1 MRERDRTRLDT
12 SSALPE
18 AVGRTVARQV
28 ERGGFRLMATRYVQ
42 GARMPAHEHERPSL
56 CLLLHGRCRERRDGA
71 ERELVGPSLTLNLP
85 STGHE
90 FHVVEGAARCFAV
103 EASMGWLSD
112 FAQAAEVSPRPV
124 LDSGEPGSL
133 SFTLGLYE
141 ELLRPDDLS
150 ATVVEEQLVA
160 ALEGLLGTE
169 GRGGGRP
176 PSWLRRAREILD
188 DEAPSAPGLSELAE
202 LVGVHRVHLAQSFRR
217 FYGSSVGEYARMLRL
232 RRAQR
237 EIANSVRPLGEIALR
252 AGFYD
257 QSHLNRRFRRAMGM
271 TPGRFRCLAGRG

>member
-1 MRERDRTRLDT
+1 
-12 SSALPE
+12 
-18 AVGRTVARQV
+18 
-28 ERGGFRLMATRYVQ
+28 
-42 GARMPAHEHERPSL
+42 
-56 CLLLHGRCRERRDGA
+56 
-71 ERELVGPSLTLNLP
+71 VGPSLTLNLP

-90 FHVVEGAARCFAV
+90 FHVVEGEARCFAV
-103 EASMGWLSD
+103 EAPAAWMSD
-112 FAQAAEVSPRPV
+112 LANVTGVSPRPV

-133 SFTLGLYE
+133 SFTLGLYD

-150 ATVVEEQLVA
+150 STVVEEQLVA
-160 ALEGLLGTE
+160 ALEHLLGPDVPS
-169 GRGGGRP
+169 RGHP
-176 PSWLRRAREILD
+176 PAWLRRSREILED
-188 DEAPSAPGLSELAE
+188 ASPGAPGLSELAE

-237 EIANSVRPLGEIALR
+237 EIANSERPLGEIALR

-271 TPGRFRCLAGRG
+271 TPGRFRRLARRA